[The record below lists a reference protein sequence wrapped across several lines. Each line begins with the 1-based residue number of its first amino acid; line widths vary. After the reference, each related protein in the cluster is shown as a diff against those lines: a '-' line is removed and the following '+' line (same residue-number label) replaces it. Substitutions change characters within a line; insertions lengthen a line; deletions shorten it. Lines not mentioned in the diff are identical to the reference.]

1 MFKNVFRLA
10 IAATVSCVFTAPVIA
25 EESFPSKTVN
35 ITVGYKPGGST
46 SILGRKFADSL
57 SKKTGATFIVLNR
70 PGANSNV
77 AMREVLKAKPD
88 GYNIMLVSISNAI
101 NQTVYKGLEFN
112 LGTDYQPLAL
122 LGTIPNILAVNPKMP
137 IKTLSEYIQY
147 AKEHPG
153 KVTCS
158 NPGNGSSAHL
168 SCLLLNERTGIN
180 ARPIPYPGSGPSMTA
195 LVAGEVDSALD
206 NLSPMLGFFDSGDLR
221 PISIA
226 SPKRSSI
233 LPDVPTM
240 AESGLDDFNVA
251 AWFGLVLPKN
261 TPQDV
266 VNKLNTLINDEL
278 RTDDMK
284 EFLESKGYM
293 VPDPD
298 NNSPE
303 QFGAYMNSEIERW
316 GKVANAANLSVK

>member
-1 MFKNVFRLA
+1 MIKNLLKL
-10 IAATVSCVFTAPVIA
+10 ATVAALSCAFAGPAVA
-25 EESFPSKTVN
+25 EDSYPSKTVN
-35 ITVGYKPGGST
+35 IIVGYKPGGST
-46 SILGRKFADSL
+46 SILGRKLADSL

-77 AMREVLKAKPD
+77 AMRDVLKAKPD
-88 GYNIMLVSISNAI
+88 GYNLMLVSISNAI
-101 NQTVYKGLEFN
+101 NQSVYKDLEFN
-112 LGTDYQPLAL
+112 LVTDYQPLAL
-122 LGTIPNILAVNPKMP
+122 LGTIPNVLAVNPKLP
-137 IKTLSEYIQY
+137 IKTLDDYLKY

-168 SCLLLNERTGIN
+168 SCLLLNDRTGID

-206 NLSPMLGFFDSGDLR
+206 NLSPMLGFFESKDLR

-226 SPKRSSI
+226 AAKRSPI

-240 AESGLDDFNVA
+240 AESGLDDFQVA
-251 AWFGLVLPKN
+251 AWFGLVLPKG
-261 TPQDV
+261 TPAGI
-266 VNKLNTLINDEL
+266 VNKLSTLINDEL

-284 EFLESKGYM
+284 EFLESKGYT

-303 QFGAYMNSEIERW
+303 QFGAYMESEVQRW
-316 GKVANAANLSVK
+316 GKVAKAANLSVK